1 MSAEPR
7 LCPGC
12 GSPLEPQYDPAGFP
26 AGRFV
31 AMEVLYWLA
40 LALILGL
47 LWSSG
52 AAPEL
57 QAVAGIAVLAAWFW
71 LRARHRRAA
80 RELLV
85 AKAGRYRCE
94 SCQRRFKGDA
104 LIEEE
109 AK

>member
-1 MSAEPR
+1 MSDEPK

-12 GSPLEPQYDPAGFP
+12 GGALEPQYDAAGFP
-26 AGRFV
+26 VGRFV

-52 AAPEL
+52 TAREL
-57 QAVAGIAVLAAWFW
+57 QAVLGIAVLAAWFW

-80 RELLV
+80 RGLLST
-85 AKAGRYRCE
+85 KAGRYRCQ
-94 SCQRRFKGDA
+94 SCRRRFKGDG
-104 LIEEE
+104 LTEEE
-109 AK
+109 PK